1 MSNSTLTTTDTGLP
15 RGIVLT
21 SEGRAAISE
30 RIDRL
35 RIDVLDRLRP
45 HLMGPERDERD
56 MAEFERTLA
65 EVGRLE
71 GVIAA
76 AQPMPATK
84 GGRGARVQAGSV
96 VEIESAAASGTAKSR
111 SGKSRTFAP
120 PTVTRTRV
128 RLVHPEEATID
139 EERISWDSPLARA
152 LLGARAGDIVEVA
165 SPRGPWACTVRRV
178 VATAG

>member
-1 MSNSTLTTTDTGLP
+1 MTNSLLTTTDTGLP

-30 RIDRL
+30 RVDHL
-35 RIDVLDRLRP
+35 RVDVLDRLRP

-56 MAEFERTLA
+56 MAEFDRTLA
-65 EVGRLE
+65 EVSRLE
-71 GVIAA
+71 GVLAA

-96 VEIESAAASGTAKSR
+96 VEIESANASGPVKSR
-111 SGKSRTFAP
+111 GARSRSSAQP
-120 PTVTRTRV
+120 VITRTRV

-152 LLGARAGDIVEVA
+152 LLGAGAGDIVEVA
-165 SPRGPWACTVRRV
+165 SPRGPWACSVLRV